1 MANQRGWMARGG
13 SGARLLLPSVSLAVV
28 VMAGLAGPARAQQPS
43 AAEDID
49 CPCTDEQIA
58 FDAADTNG
66 DGYVSLPELARDAAV
81 GFATLDKDG
90 SGTLTPEE
98 LGPHDPAQFDRV
110 DTNHDGVLSFQE
122 VMANKESAFKEGD
135 KNKDGGLSFD
145 EMVSIVKQEEGVP

>member
-1 MANQRGWMARGG
+1 MPERGRWMAAGG
-13 SGARLLLPSVSLAVV
+13 SRVRILLPSVSFAIA
-28 VMAGLAGPARAQQPS
+28 VMAGVAGPAAAQQPS
-43 AAEDID
+43 AAADIE

-98 LGPHDPAQFDRV
+98 LGPHDKAQFDRV

-122 VMANKESAFKEGD
+122 VMANKERAFKDGD
-135 KNKDGGLSFD
+135 KNHDGGLSFD
-145 EMVSIVKQEEGVP
+145 EMVSVVKQEEGVP